1 MRTGFEINGDYRLM
15 DSAELVYILTNSAVM
30 VNKVQEKEI
39 AYGENCNFEEVL
51 AKMTPGKRNLVMA
64 GVELYKRCNSKKN
77 EKQQIKC
84 STDIYDIMHPYL
96 CDNKTEECWAIFL
109 NQSSRVTRKIRVS
122 AGGYAM
128 CPVDVRV
135 ILKEAILCE
144 AVALIIC
151 HNHPSGNCT
160 PSRQDIQTTKE
171 IELALSGID
180 VILSDH
186 FIFTD
191 EDYLSMR
198 ATGVLQKLRHDIATL
213 KRQIIM

>member
-77 EKQQIKC
+77 EKSQIKC
-84 STDIYDIMHPYL
+84 STDIYDIMHLYL

-144 AVALIIC
+144 AVALIILK
-151 HNHPSGNCT
+151 N
-160 PSRQDIQTTKE
+160 
-171 IELALSGID
+171 GI
-180 VILSDH
+180 
-186 FIFTD
+186 
-191 EDYLSMR
+191 
-198 ATGVLQKLRHDIATL
+198 
-213 KRQIIM
+213 

>member
-1 MRTGFEINGDYRLM
+1 MRTGFEVNGDYRLM

-77 EKQQIKC
+77 EKLQIKC

-109 NQSSRVTRKIRVS
+109 NQSSRVIRKIRVS

-135 ILKEAILCE
+135 ILKEAILSE

-151 HNHPSGNCT
+151 HNHPSGNHK
-160 PSRQDIQTTKE
+160 PSSEDDKLTT
-171 IELALSGID
+171 ALQSASKALNINMLD
-180 VILSDH
+180 HVIIANDTYYSYV
-186 FIFTD
+186 D
-191 EDYLSMR
+191 EGR
-198 ATGVLQKLRHDIATL
+198 I
-213 KRQIIM
+213 

>member
-1 MRTGFEINGDYRLM
+1 MRTGFEVNGDYRLM

-30 VNKVQEKEI
+30 VNRVQEKEI

-151 HNHPSGNCT
+151 HNH
-160 PSRQDIQTTKE
+160 
-171 IELALSGID
+171 LSGSHMPSSEDDKLTTALRSASNTLNINMID
-180 VILSDH
+180 HVIIVNDTYYSYA
-186 FIFTD
+186 D
-191 EDYLSMR
+191 EGR
-198 ATGVLQKLRHDIATL
+198 I
-213 KRQIIM
+213 

>member
-77 EKQQIKC
+77 EKPQIKC

-122 AGGYAM
+122 AGGYA
-128 CPVDVRV
+128 
-135 ILKEAILCE
+135 
-144 AVALIIC
+144 IC
-151 HNHPSGNCT
+151 HNHPSGNHM
-160 PSRQDIQTTKE
+160 PSSEDDKLTT
-171 IELALSGID
+171 ALRSASNALNINMID
-180 VILSDH
+180 HVIIVNDTYYSYA
-186 FIFTD
+186 D
-191 EDYLSMR
+191 EGR
-198 ATGVLQKLRHDIATL
+198 I
-213 KRQIIM
+213 

>member
-1 MRTGFEINGDYRLM
+1 MRTGFEVNGDYRLM

-30 VNKVQEKEI
+30 VNRVQEKEI

-144 AVALIIC
+144 AVALIIS
-151 HNHPSGNCT
+151 HNHPSGSHM
-160 PSRQDIQTTKE
+160 PSSEDDKLTT
-171 IELALSGID
+171 ALRSASNTLNINMID
-180 VILSDH
+180 HVIIVNDTYYSYA
-186 FIFTD
+186 D
-191 EDYLSMR
+191 EGR
-198 ATGVLQKLRHDIATL
+198 I
-213 KRQIIM
+213 

>member
-1 MRTGFEINGDYRLM
+1 MRTGFEVNGDYRLM

-30 VNKVQEKEI
+30 VNRVQEKEI

-151 HNHPSGNCT
+151 HNHPSGNHM
-160 PSRQDIQTTKE
+160 PSNEDDKLTT
-171 IELALSGID
+171 ALRSASNTLNINMID
-180 VILSDH
+180 HVIIVNDTYYSYA
-186 FIFTD
+186 D
-191 EDYLSMR
+191 EGR
-198 ATGVLQKLRHDIATL
+198 I
-213 KRQIIM
+213 

>member
-1 MRTGFEINGDYRLM
+1 MRTGFEVNGDYRLM

-30 VNKVQEKEI
+30 VNRVQEKEI

-151 HNHPSGNCT
+151 HNHPSGNHM
-160 PSRQDIQTTKE
+160 PSNEDDKLTT
-171 IELALSGID
+171 ALRSASNALNINMID
-180 VILSDH
+180 HVIIVNDTYYSYA
-186 FIFTD
+186 D
-191 EDYLSMR
+191 EGR
-198 ATGVLQKLRHDIATL
+198 I
-213 KRQIIM
+213 

>member
-1 MRTGFEINGDYRLM
+1 MRTGFEVNGDYRLM

-30 VNKVQEKEI
+30 VNRVQEKEI

-151 HNHPSGNCT
+151 HNHPSGNHM
-160 PSRQDIQTTKE
+160 PSSESI
-171 IELALSGID
+171 
-180 VILSDH
+180 
-186 FIFTD
+186 
-191 EDYLSMR
+191 
-198 ATGVLQKLRHDIATL
+198 
-213 KRQIIM
+213 

>member
-1 MRTGFEINGDYRLM
+1 MRKGFEVNGDYRLM
-15 DSAELVYILTNSAVM
+15 DSSELVYILTNSAVM
-30 VNKVQEKEI
+30 VNRVQEKEI

-151 HNHPSGNCT
+151 HNHPSGSHM
-160 PSRQDIQTTKE
+160 PSSEDDKLTT
-171 IELALSGID
+171 ALRSASNALNINMID
-180 VILSDH
+180 HVIIVNDTYYSYA
-186 FIFTD
+186 D
-191 EDYLSMR
+191 EGR
-198 ATGVLQKLRHDIATL
+198 I
-213 KRQIIM
+213 

>member
-1 MRTGFEINGDYRLM
+1 MRTGFEVNGDYRLM

-30 VNKVQEKEI
+30 VNRVQEKEI

-109 NQSSRVTRKIRVS
+109 NQSSRVIRKIRVS

-151 HNHPSGNCT
+151 HNHPSGNHM
-160 PSRQDIQTTKE
+160 PSSEDDKLTT
-171 IELALSGID
+171 ALRSASNTLNINMID
-180 VILSDH
+180 HVIIVNDTYYSYA
-186 FIFTD
+186 D
-191 EDYLSMR
+191 EGR
-198 ATGVLQKLRHDIATL
+198 I
-213 KRQIIM
+213 

>member
-77 EKQQIKC
+77 EKPQIKC

-96 CDNKTEECWAIFL
+96 CDKQDGRMLGDFFEPIQSGNTQ
-109 NQSSRVTRKIRVS
+109 NQSVGRWLCHVS
-122 AGGYAM
+122 GG
-128 CPVDVRV
+128 CT
-135 ILKEAILCE
+135 
-144 AVALIIC
+144 C
-151 HNHPSGNCT
+151 HPQRSHS
-160 PSRQDIQTTKE
+160 
-171 IELALSGID
+171 L
-180 VILSDH
+180 
-186 FIFTD
+186 
-191 EDYLSMR
+191 
-198 ATGVLQKLRHDIATL
+198 
-213 KRQIIM
+213 